1 MRTALLLVAA
11 ALASACATPGDP
23 ATPHVLECRAPGPGT
38 KLGPALV
45 GTAYG
50 EQHSPIPLDGVLFDS
65 YSTSVRV
72 AVQSLH
78 ATRTPTDTVE
88 VGARLVHCGDQP
100 ESVRIRTNF
109 LRENSVPAEATSAW
123 RTVYLQPRAIA
134 HYQERSISS
143 AASRY
148 VIEIAAQ

>member
-1 MRTALLLVAA
+1 MRTALLLVVA
-11 ALASACATPGDP
+11 ALGTACATPGDP
-23 ATPHVLECRAPGPGT
+23 PLVVECRAHDSGARP
-38 KLGPALV
+38 GPALV
-45 GTAYG
+45 GMPYG
-50 EQHSPIPLDGVLFDS
+50 QQHSPIPLDSVQFDS
-65 YSTSVRV
+65 NSTAARV
-72 AVQSLH
+72 AVQSLY

-88 VGARLVHCGDQP
+88 VGARFIHCGDQAA
-100 ESVRIRTNF
+100 SVRVRTNF
-109 LRENSVPAEATSAW
+109 LREDRAPAEATSAW